1 MSCITR
7 GILRWGVI
15 GGLALGGAT
24 LLLGPQRVAMG
35 ISHLRTKAQNMV
47 ELSLDDPA
55 ALRHQLEQLANEYPD
70 RIAEVRGEIAEI
82 DHQLSQFERDMEIA
96 NRVVAMTTED
106 LGELRALV
114 AKAEAEATSGVR
126 RVSIRFEGTRFDID
140 EAYTE
145 GRRIN
150 AVRGTYTDRLE
161 HDKVQVDFLH
171 EQKSR
176 LAEILGKLESEFDT
190 YQGQLWQLDRQI
202 DAIQRNE
209 RLIELTEQ
217 QQETLESYS
226 RFDTPNLKQIEGQLA
241 KLRAEQEAQL
251 QVLAKRGVNRDY
263 EDRAKFEL
271 ESGQYDRN
279 PFDDIIEMEL
289 NADETSA
296 EEIGWDEPVII
307 Q

>member
-209 RLIELTEQ
+209 RLIELTEKQ
-217 QQETLESYS
+217 QATLETYA
-226 RFDTPNLKQIEGQLA
+226 RFGKVDNLKQIEA
-241 KLRAEQEAQL
+241 KLAELRTKQEAQL
-251 QVLAKRGVNRDY
+251 DYLEKRGVHHDY
-263 EDRAKFEL
+263 EERASFDLDGTALDDPFADVIEIDLDDAAEVSRSGPIAWLDR
-271 ESGQYDRN
+271 
-279 PFDDIIEMEL
+279 
-289 NADETSA
+289 
-296 EEIGWDEPVII
+296 
-307 Q
+307 